1 MIRTMT
7 VYFTCTSM
15 FTHPYRY
22 DSQMAICGHLIFA
35 ITTHMA
41 FLASAASQKEKERKE
56 KTLYR
61 PVTSL
66 GRKF

>member
-1 MIRTMT
+1 
-7 VYFTCTSM
+7 M

-22 DSQMAICGHLIFA
+22 DSQMAICGYLIFA

>member
-1 MIRTMT
+1 MT
-7 VYFTCTSM
+7 VYFTCTCM
-15 FTHPYRY
+15 FTQPYRY
-22 DSQMAICGHLIFA
+22 DSQMAFCGHLIFA
-35 ITTHMA
+35 ITTTHMA

>member
-1 MIRTMT
+1 
-7 VYFTCTSM
+7 M
-15 FTHPYRY
+15 FTQPYRY
-22 DSQMAICGHLIFA
+22 DSQMAFCGHLIFA
-35 ITTHMA
+35 ITTTHMA